1 MTCTFTNTKRGTII
15 VEKQTSPDTPRA
27 ASPFTGDAA
36 GSIGDGGQI
45 VVSDLEP
52 GTYTSTEAGAEGW
65 LLTSIECDDEESSGN
80 LGNAYRDV
88 PARRR

>member
-15 VEKQTSPDTPRA
+15 VEKQTNPDHAQGSFQLT
-27 ASPFTGDAA
+27 FTGDAA

-52 GTYTSTEAGAEGW
+52 GTYTSTEAGAEG
-65 LLTSIECDDEESSGN
+65 
-80 LGNAYRDV
+80 
-88 PARRR
+88 